1 MTDSSRR
8 PFGSAQDRLR
18 PGSNLVAYVGLG
30 SNLAHPRRQ
39 LSRALV
45 ELSRLPRTR
54 MVAASP
60 NYVSAP
66 LGVTEPQPDYVNA
79 VAALRTAL
87 PARALLRRLQSIE
100 RRHGRKRRRSDAR
113 NAARTLDL
121 DLLLFGGRRVRLP
134 QLTVPHP
141 RMHERAFVLKP
152 LLDVA
157 PTASIPGR
165 GSARSLLHGLRG
177 QRIARTRS
185 HRFRQPTV
193 RHGNR

>member
-1 MTDSSRR
+1 MSV
-8 PFGSAQDRLR
+8 A
-18 PGSNLVAYVGLG
+18 AYVGLG

-39 LSRALV
+39 LSRALA
-45 ELSRLPRTR
+45 ELARLPRTR

-66 LGVTEPQPDYVNA
+66 LGCVEAQPDYVNA

-87 PARALLRRLQSIE
+87 PAKVLLRRLQSIE

-113 NAARTLDL
+113 NAPRTLDL
-121 DLLLFGGRRVRLP
+121 DLLLFGGRRVRQP

-141 RMHERAFVLKP
+141 RMHERVFVLKP

-157 PTASIPGR
+157 PAASIPGR
-165 GSARSLLHGLRG
+165 GSARSLLHRLRG
-177 QRIARTRS
+177 QRIERTRS
-185 HRFRQPTV
+185 HPMRQPTV

>member
-1 MTDSSRR
+1 MT
-8 PFGSAQDRLR
+8 AL
-18 PGSNLVAYVGLG
+18 AYVGLG

-39 LSRALV
+39 LSRALA
-45 ELSRLPRTR
+45 ELARLPRTR

-66 LGVTEPQPDYVNA
+66 LGCSGAQPDYVNA
-79 VAALRTAL
+79 VAALCTSL

-100 RRHGRKRRRSDAR
+100 RRHGRKRHRSDAR
-113 NAARTLDL
+113 NVPRTLDL
-121 DLLLFGGRRVRLP
+121 DLLLFGGRRVRQP

-165 GSARSLLHGLRG
+165 GSARSLLHSLRG

-185 HRFRQPTV
+185 HLGRAPSV
-193 RHGNR
+193 RNGNR